1 MRTVGLRPMT
11 AHLRSVILIGPF
23 AFAASGGFIA
33 AALALPRN
41 MVAPAIPERD
51 PTNPLR
57 VHIAIRFISP
67 KTSIEWLQG
76 SGLRCREA
84 MYIIS
89 RLEKADEARDS
100 VSIRS
105 LSLCRALMVTDFK
118 TC

>member
-11 AHLRSVILIGPF
+11 AHLRSVILIGPL
-23 AFAASGGFIA
+23 AFAVSGGFIA
-33 AALALPRN
+33 AALALPPN

-57 VHIAIRFISP
+57 VHFAISFLSP
-67 KTSIEWLQG
+67 QHRSSGLGG

-89 RLEKADEARDS
+89 RLVKADEA
-100 VSIRS
+100 VGI
-105 LSLCRALMVTDFK
+105 TGEN
-118 TC
+118 

>member
-11 AHLRSVILIGPF
+11 AHLRSVILIGPL

-33 AALALPRN
+33 AALALPPN

-57 VHIAIRFISP
+57 VHFAISLSP
-67 KTSIEWLQG
+67 QKRRLRGFRG

-84 MYIIS
+84 RYIIS
-89 RLEKADEARDS
+89 RLHKPDEEPLDA
-100 VSIRS
+100 V
-105 LSLCRALMVTDFK
+105 
-118 TC
+118 